1 MEVRPIGDVVLVTG
15 AGRGIGFAVAEGF
28 AREGLAVAVND
39 CDGALA
45 ESAAA
50 KIRSKGGKA
59 KAFAADV
66 SNADAVFAMVA
77 AIKESF
83 GPVDVLVNNAGISP
97 KRDGMKMPIWEMDP
111 SEWLSVVGVNLTAH
125 FLCSRAV
132 LPDMKAR
139 RKGVIVSVSS
149 VAAIMHSDISGCHY
163 HATKAGICGLIRA
176 IAGEMGPYG
185 IRAVAIGPGRVATE
199 MAALVPKEVNDR
211 IREAIPLKVLAA
223 PADIANLVL
232 YLASPA
238 AAQVTGAMVMV
249 DGGWS
254 LRLAY

>member
-39 CDGALA
+39 HDGVLA

-83 GPVDVLVNNAGISP
+83 GRSILQARLLV
-97 KRDGMKMPIWEMDP
+97 
-111 SEWLSVVGVNLTAH
+111 
-125 FLCSRAV
+125 
-132 LPDMKAR
+132 
-139 RKGVIVSVSS
+139 
-149 VAAIMHSDISGCHY
+149 
-163 HATKAGICGLIRA
+163 
-176 IAGEMGPYG
+176 
-185 IRAVAIGPGRVATE
+185 
-199 MAALVPKEVNDR
+199 
-211 IREAIPLKVLAA
+211 
-223 PADIANLVL
+223 
-232 YLASPA
+232 
-238 AAQVTGAMVMV
+238 
-249 DGGWS
+249 
-254 LRLAY
+254 